1 MRIVPVIFGSFIAAL
16 LVALCVPATATAQ
29 RHSAGAS
36 PPTAPARIAPKTS
49 APILPVSSGMGALQ
63 FISVNYGVPAPQA
76 LTRQLEADDERTRG
90 ASLAAIGAP
99 SQYLQHGHIPFP
111 HSVQL
116 DFVALGTTND
126 MDAILTVELDQRDP
140 AARGRRLEAGRDGD
154 LSDVVCRFHDDA
166 FHVPA
171 RVALAA

>member
-1 MRIVPVIFGSFIAAL
+1 
-16 LVALCVPATATAQ
+16 
-29 RHSAGAS
+29 
-36 PPTAPARIAPKTS
+36 
-49 APILPVSSGMGALQ
+49 MGALQ

-126 MDAILTVELDQRDP
+126 MDAILTVEL
-140 AARGRRLEAGRDGD
+140 EAGRDGD